1 LERKATEGRPLIPLK
16 TPLCE
21 AFTARAAWDT
31 IQGLQIMVDAKMEGL
46 VIPYWGLSQ
55 QIGAVRLSR

>member
-1 LERKATEGRPLIPLK
+1 M
-16 TPLCE
+16 PLCE

-31 IQGLQIMVDAKMEGL
+31 IQGLQIMGDAKLESL

>member
-1 LERKATEGRPLIPLK
+1 MGRPLIPLK
-16 TPLCE
+16 TQRFE
-21 AFTARAAWDT
+21 AFTARAGWDT
-31 IQGLQIMVDAKMEGL
+31 IHGLQIMRDAKLESL